1 MAKTRPVEADIIV
14 RKRTPWYAW
23 PFVIVWKTLALVL
36 NLIGRVTFFVLGML
50 VLIVGFAL
58 TLTLLAAPVG
68 IPLIILGVIMVSRA
82 IF

>member
-1 MAKTRPVEADIIV
+1 MAKAQAVEADIVV

-23 PFVIVWKTLALVL
+23 PFVIVWRTLAFVL
-36 NLIGRVTFFVLGML
+36 SLIGRVTFFVLGML
-50 VLIVGFAL
+50 VMIVGFAL
-58 TLTLLAAPVG
+58 TLTLLAAPIG